1 MILPTEVDIANKI
14 SFLLEK
20 NILSNKCTYK
30 GDSFYFTEN
39 VDNIVEAVKDIV
51 KSVNENAEDHD
62 IIHVNEEY
70 IASPINSYLTADPN
84 SPEFVDM
91 EDNPAFIKA
100 ELLALKSFVTEELYS
115 LSQIIDLIRTK
126 YNQSKILEKKE
137 NLSGEISSKDLIIK
151 ILSESLS

>member
-39 VDNIVEAVKDIV
+39 VDNIVDAVKDIV

-70 IASPINSYLTADPN
+70 IASPINSYLTTDPN